1 MDFNQSLTQKQKQTL
16 KLSPQM
22 IQSLKLL
29 TLPAA
34 ELREYIYQE
43 VENNPALE
51 LKEPKEKFNELPE
64 TQTEKFSAKRGTV
77 ADSDN
82 YMSFIES
89 LPDNSETL
97 QQHLLDQLFEIPLN
111 EDEKEIAEK
120 IIQNLDE
127 KGFNIVP
134 FSELFN
140 DFAKNKRIGKVI
152 SIVRALEPV
161 GTACD
166 GIQESLLV
174 QAKLYEKAP
183 KLAVEILKNHF
194 EILENTRIS
203 AVYAKFPQWNQKE
216 IENALEFIRSLEP
229 YPGRQ
234 FSAQKTRYIMPDVYV
249 TRTET
254 DSDDLEDH
262 FIVSLSKEDLPVPF
276 ISPFFKKLQQKNKSG
291 NEAQAFVKD
300 YINDAEWF
308 LNSLEYRNTVL
319 LKTVRAIIRKQKAF
333 FLGISSTPVPLTM
346 KEIANEVEVHEAT
359 ISRIA
364 NSKYLQCEKGL
375 FGLRYFFVA
384 AAVKSEEQSFSKEAV
399 KQKIKQILSE
409 SDKEKKKLSDEKIA
423 GLLSEYGMSI
433 SRRTVAKYRTEL
445 GIESSYD
452 R

>member
-1 MDFNQSLTQKQKQTL
+1 MDFNQSLTQKQQQSL

-22 IQSLKLL
+22 IQSVKLL

-51 LKEPKEKFNELPE
+51 LKEPKEKFDKLPE
-64 TQTEKFSAKRGTV
+64 PHTERFSAKRGTI

-82 YMSFIES
+82 YMSFLES

-97 QQHLLDQLFEIPLN
+97 QQHLLAQLFEIPLN
-111 EDEKEIAEK
+111 EDEKAIAK
-120 IIQNLDE
+120 IIIQNLDE

-140 DFAKNKRIGKVI
+140 DFAKNRRIGKII
-152 SIVRALEPV
+152 SIVRALEPT

-174 QAKLYEKAP
+174 QAELYENVP
-183 KLAVEILKNHF
+183 KLVVEILKNHF
-194 EILENTRIS
+194 EILEDTRIS
-203 AVYAKFPQWNQKE
+203 AIHAKFPQWNQKE
-216 IENALEFIRSLEP
+216 VENALEFIHSLEP

-234 FSAQKTRYIMPDVYV
+234 FSARKTQYIMPDVYV
-249 TRTET
+249 TRNET
-254 DSDDLEDH
+254 DSNDLDDH

-276 ISPFFKKLQQKNKSG
+276 ISPFFKKLQQENKRG

-333 FLGISSTPVPLTM
+333 FLGISSTPGPLTM

-375 FGLRYFFVA
+375 FGLRYFFVVA
-384 AAVKSEEQSFSKEAV
+384 AIKSEEKSISKEAI

-409 SDKEKKKLSDEKIA
+409 ADKEKKKLSDEKIA
-423 GLLSEYGMSI
+423 GLLSENGMSI
-433 SRRTVAKYRTEL
+433 SRRTVTKYRAEL